1 MTRTVIVV
9 KYALNIGAACSISLP
24 SKGLAVVAVPTEV
37 GMRLVCNNYQTAYM
51 LSEDFS
57 LQIEEPGD
65 ECSRYYLDIEFTKDT
80 DKGRAPLLSL
90 LKSCRYKVEEQG
102 GVPWH
107 VLGIR

>member
-1 MTRTVIVV
+1 MTSIVV
-9 KYALNIGAACSISLP
+9 KYATTVRAACSIWLP
-24 SKGLAVVAVPTEV
+24 DNGPAIVAVPTEG
-37 GMRLVCNNYQTAYM
+37 GMRLVCNTYQTAYM
-51 LSEDFS
+51 LSEDFN

-65 ECSRYYLDIEFTKDT
+65 ECSRYYLDIEFTKDK
-80 DKGRAPLLSL
+80 DKGRAPLVSL